1 MSFFFPAA
9 SLAHTDILEKVCP
22 YDSTI
27 LTIARSNPSDLFPKG
42 QNAYTCR
49 SCPYVS
55 PLTHRMYDRNY
66 MKRKEVEDVLG
77 GEDGGGWGNVD
88 QADGE

>member
-1 MSFFFPAA
+1 
-9 SLAHTDILEKVCP
+9 
-22 YDSTI
+22 
-27 LTIARSNPSDLFPKG
+27 
-42 QNAYTCR
+42 
-49 SCPYVS
+49 
-55 PLTHRMYDRNY
+55 MYDRNY